1 LHPTG
6 RTLRP
11 MTVRR
16 RQLLPLAL
24 LLAGCG
30 ANVSGTTRQ
39 ADAPCEGRAGHSFEL
54 SLAINTGGAATPQK
68 AAEAQSG
75 RSGWRVERKGSNG
88 VTLVADRAT
97 RHAMQGSDKTW
108 QVDSGTDC

>member
-1 LHPTG
+1 
-6 RTLRP
+6 
-11 MTVRR
+11 MSVRR
-16 RQLLPLAL
+16 HQLFPLAL
-24 LLAGCG
+24 LLAGCS
-30 ANVSGTTRQ
+30 ANVSGMTRQ
-39 ADAPCEGRAGHSFEL
+39 SDAPCEGRAGHGFEV

-75 RSGWRVERKGSNG
+75 RSGWRVERKDSNG